1 MEIYI
6 LFVII
11 PLGFI
16 AYWLT
21 RKKNYRSIEEKKEL
35 IIQEYEKQM
44 QNILQNS
51 NNTQETK
58 INLLK
63 QINSELSRNIYFD
76 QNEIKAILQHL
87 SALDK

>member
-6 LFVII
+6 LFLII

-16 AYWLT
+16 VYWLT
-21 RKKNYRSIEEKKEL
+21 RKKNYRNIEEKKEL

-44 QNILQNS
+44 QNILQNPNHS
-51 NNTQETK
+51 QESK